1 MTILRLSEE
10 KIPLVQGFIRQ
21 YLGKKQFVSS
31 IVMQVNKKIYSGD
44 NLMNFLQTNHESN
57 NNTMVDVQLIQ
68 YYTYDFVYLN
78 QSIQVVLKVSKDPI
92 NSLYNK
98 ISEIAWSAQG
108 EKVTINGPANFID
121 MLRIALNTRMIH
133 IDDYHLPNQ
142 PIQFKIYD
150 QKNPKAAAEAYN
162 YYKTYC
168 KNYTKGKQLRPN
180 VWAITQQFFND
191 IDRNP
196 EKYMIS
202 VKIDGLRHICVV
214 YNNILLCVQYAS
226 KTLVYYYTLD
236 NNPGFNGIFDAE
248 CSNGVYY
255 VFDCYHFQDSIGA
268 QAVNQ
273 YTLNYRLEFVSLACK
288 SLPQYF
294 TENYR
299 IGFTGDW
306 KPYEELFSK
315 RGIAAAWVDQ
325 FYDIYPKIRTFFEG
339 EPITF
344 LPDYGDTYKRVLDE
358 YIQRL
363 ARTQGTPEL
372 QNYLEFCKTSE
383 PMGNYNTDPLSALKI
398 DPKELF
404 MHGPDVVKGLIGW
417 YYTTGFKEEE
427 KRYKIAADEF
437 MTYAVTTL
445 KDHLSLS
452 AKTQWLLSN
461 TTLPNDGVI
470 FTSTDPVTFIS
481 NSLYALK
488 WKPTDKLSMDAVMQF
503 DLNSV
508 IDHDKRK
515 MVNAIFYGS
524 ELVNQPV
531 QDTQGTQGTQGAK
544 PVRTL
549 TEIGRTLVELNNFNG
564 TLPACE
570 NNDIITSDQIVEV
583 VPLFEQ
589 NEKNEQVMKNVKLL
603 RVRYDR
609 GFPNSVATIKTI
621 IESIKNYDTMIYTIP
636 QSMLTLVTNM
646 CDVGSTEIIPEAIV
660 NDVQTA
666 NQVQQDARA
675 LPHGVQERVA

>member
-1 MTILRLSEE
+1 MTILRLSEQE
-10 KIPLVQGFIRQ
+10 IPLVQGFIRQ
-21 YLGKKQFVSS
+21 YLGKKQFDSS
-31 IVMQVNKKIYSGD
+31 IVMQVNKKFYSGND
-44 NLMNFLQTNHESN
+44 LMNFLQTNHESN
-57 NNTMVDVQLIQ
+57 NNTMVNVQLIQ

-78 QSIQVVLKVSKDPI
+78 QSIKVVLKVSKDPI

-98 ISEIAWSAQG
+98 ISEIAWSAQK
-108 EKVTINGPANFID
+108 EKVTINGPEQFID

-142 PIQFKIYD
+142 PIQFRIYD
-150 QKNPKAAAEAYN
+150 SKNPKAAEAYN
-162 YYKTYC
+162 YYITYC

-180 VWAITQQFFND
+180 VWAITQQFFNI

-214 YNNILLCVQYAS
+214 YDNILLCVQYAS

-248 CSNGVYY
+248 CSNGMYY
-255 VFDCYHFQDSIGA
+255 VFDCYYFQDSKGA

-288 SLPQYF
+288 LLPQYF

-325 FYDIYPKIRTFFEG
+325 FYNIYPKIRTFFEG
-339 EPITF
+339 EPIAL
-344 LPDYGDTYKRVLDE
+344 LPDYGDTYKRALDD
-358 YIQRL
+358 YIQRR
-363 ARTQGTPEL
+363 AHTPEL
-372 QNYLEFCKTSE
+372 QNYLEFCKMSA

-417 YYTTGFKEEE
+417 YYTTGFKKEEE
-427 KRYKIAADEF
+427 RYKIAADEF
-437 MTYAVTTL
+437 MTHAVATL

-470 FTSTDPVTFIS
+470 FTSTDPVTFIP

-503 DLNSV
+503 DLHSAM
-508 IDHDKRK
+508 DHDKRK
-515 MVNAIFYGS
+515 MVTAIFYGS
-524 ELVNQPV
+524 ETVNQPV
-531 QDTQGTQGTQGAK
+531 QGTQGTK
-544 PVRTL
+544 PVQKL

-570 NNDIITSDQIVEV
+570 NNDIITSDKIVEV

-589 NEKNEQVMKNVKLL
+589 NEQKEQNEQVMKNVKLL

-609 GFPNSVATIKTI
+609 RFPNSVATIKTI

-660 NDVQTA
+660 DDVQG
-666 NQVQQDARA
+666 ARA
-675 LPHGVQERVA
+675 LPHGVQERAA